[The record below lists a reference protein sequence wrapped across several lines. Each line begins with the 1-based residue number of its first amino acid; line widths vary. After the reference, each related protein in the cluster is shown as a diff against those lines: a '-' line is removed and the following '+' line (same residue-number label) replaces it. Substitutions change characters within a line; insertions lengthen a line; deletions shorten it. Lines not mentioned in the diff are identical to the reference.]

1 MINLQNNT
9 NNNEK
14 DITIVCWFP
23 GFKGEQFI
31 RKLTNT
37 EVIPDKYNKRY
48 VDLVKFKKFAE
59 TSNLSIQELKKYYPF
74 PVNKIPFKSFCIN
87 DLGIIDEKPIYEYYN
102 GDLKKTKEHIINS
115 IDVPIIVSHKPDR
128 MYNMFPNA
136 NYIVIYGETID
147 EVLFGCSRYI
157 TYAIPSA
164 HVFAQR
170 HLYKSEIDLTN
181 DTLIDENNRCIELE
195 KHMKW
200 VTGVDDWFLK
210 KYKKILSLDL
220 FEFGF
225 NRRIIGAM
233 EHYYDQYHPQKKMP
247 NTEYITLND
256 LHKWKY

>member
-1 MINLQNNT
+1 
-9 NNNEK
+9 
-14 DITIVCWFP
+14 
-23 GFKGEQFI
+23 
-31 RKLTNT
+31 
-37 EVIPDKYNKRY
+37 
-48 VDLVKFKKFAE
+48 
-59 TSNLSIQELKKYYPF
+59 
-74 PVNKIPFKSFCIN
+74 
-87 DLGIIDEKPIYEYYN
+87 
-102 GDLKKTKEHIINS
+102 
-115 IDVPIIVSHKPDR
+115 
-128 MYNMFPNA
+128 MFPDA
-136 NYIVIYGETID
+136 NYIIIYGETID

-164 HVFAQR
+164 NVFAQR

-181 DTLIDENNRCIELE
+181 DILIEENNRCIELE